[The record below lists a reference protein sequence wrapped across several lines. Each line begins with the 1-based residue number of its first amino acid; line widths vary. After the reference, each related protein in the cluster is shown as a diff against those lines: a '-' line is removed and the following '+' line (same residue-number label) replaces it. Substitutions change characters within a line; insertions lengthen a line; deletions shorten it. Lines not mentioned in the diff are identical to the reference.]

1 MKKNNLRL
9 DREES
14 DLIASLERGE
24 WAPDFD
30 RTVKKKYEEYAKTS
44 LSKHRRINIRM
55 SDRDLRKIRVKA
67 LQQGIPYQSLISM
80 LIHKFNEGKIVL
92 K

>member
-1 MKKNNLRL
+1 MKRNNLL
-9 DREES
+9 NQEER
-14 DLIASLERGE
+14 DLIESLDRGE
-24 WAPDFD
+24 WVSDFD
-30 RTVKKKYEEYAKTS
+30 KTVKKKYQEYAKTS
-44 LSKHRRINIRM
+44 LSKHKRINIRM